1 MIGKTF
7 VSALAGVALA
17 AAFAMPASADAVED
31 FYKGKTVT
39 LLVGFGAGGGYDVY
53 ARSVAEVLTKHIP
66 GNPNVITQF
75 MPGGGSLKASN
86 HLFNVSP
93 KDGSV
98 IGMHSP
104 VLPVFQL
111 IRKKGF
117 KLDVR
122 KFNYIGRIATMTHV
136 LMVRGDKGVKGID
149 QAKAT
154 QLQLAE
160 SGKGSPTYIYP
171 TMMNRLLGTKFRLV
185 SGYRGSAASKLA
197 LERGEV
203 DGFSSS
209 WVSWKV
215 SATPWIKSGFIVPL
229 VVVATEHEAD
239 TKGIPLVT
247 DLATNEDDKQIVE
260 FIASSATIGRT
271 IVAPPGVPA
280 ERIAALRKAFEAT
293 MKDPAFAAIAAQRK
307 IDYDFMPG
315 EKLQARVQRTVSIS
329 PALAKKAQ
337 EVLGY
342 K

>member
-1 MIGKTF
+1 MFGKIIACAA
-7 VSALAGVALA
+7 VSALVLSAGA
-17 AAFAMPASADAVED
+17 ARADAVSD
-31 FYKGKTVT
+31 FYKGRTVT
-39 LLVGFGAGGGYDVY
+39 LLVGFGAGGGYDAYSRV
-53 ARSVAEVLTKHIP
+53 VAEIMPRHIP
-66 GNPNVITQF
+66 GKPEMIVQF

-86 HLFNVSP
+86 YLCNVSP

-98 IGMHSP
+98 MGMHSP

-136 LMVRGDKGVKGID
+136 LMVRGDKGVTSIE
-149 QAKAT
+149 QAKKM

-171 TMMNRLLGTKFRLV
+171 TMLNRLLGTQFRLV
-185 SGYRGSAASKLA
+185 SGYKGSAASKLA

-209 WVSWKV
+209 WVSWKK
-215 SATPWIKSGFIVPL
+215 SAGPWIKDGFIRPL
-229 VVVATEHEAD
+229 VVIATEHESD

-247 DLATNEDDKQIVE
+247 DLATDDENKQVLE

-280 ERIAALRKAFEAT
+280 DGIAALRKAFT
-293 MKDPAFAAIAAQRK
+293 DTLNDPAFAALATKRN
-307 IDYDFMPG
+307 IDFDYMSG
-315 EKLQARVQRTVSIS
+315 EKMQLRVLRTVSIS

-337 EVLGY
+337 DVLGY